1 MVIDQDRLRAI
12 VYGGALLGAG
22 GGGSIAAG
30 LAAGRDALAL
40 GAPHI
45 VPIHR
50 LPADATLVTLS
61 AVGTARGT
69 SAGQIGPWHFARAL
83 ELFAAYFGRRVD
95 GLIASE
101 VGPLAV
107 TYGWRESIAT
117 GIPVVDAPCN
127 GRAHPLF
134 VMGSLGL
141 HRTPLVHL
149 PAVAVGGRRNSA
161 EAVELSVCA
170 NVVTAARIVRGE
182 ADRAAISLAVVRN
195 PVPVRFARKRAAVGA
210 LQHALGIGLAILD
223 SLGGSFERHLA
234 AIARASAG
242 RTLGMGKIS
251 TASLREQKGFTVG
264 SIEVDCSS
272 KGRFSVPVCNEY
284 MLVVQDGRPAA
295 AFPDVIALI
304 DRGSGLPLASGEAVA
319 GREVAIL
326 AVPQDRL
333 ILGAAMRDRTLLQ
346 PIERLLEIRFPPALA
361 RSDAKV
367 AA

>member
-1 MVIDQDRLRAI
+1 MVIDHDRLRAI
-12 VYGGALLGAG
+12 VHGGALLGAG

-30 LAAGRDALAL
+30 LAAGRDALSL
-40 GAPHI
+40 GTPNI
-45 VPIHR
+45 VPLHR
-50 LPADATLVTLS
+50 LPSDATLVTLS

-69 SAGQIGPWHFARAL
+69 SAGQIEPWHFARAL
-83 ELFAAYFGRRVD
+83 DLFANHFGRRID

-141 HRTPLVHL
+141 HRAPLVHL

-161 EAVELSVCA
+161 ESVELSVRA

-195 PVPVRFARKRAAVGA
+195 PVPARFARKRAAVGA
-210 LQHALGIGLAILD
+210 LQHALTIGLAMLD
-223 SLGGSFERHLA
+223 SLGGSFDRHLA
-234 AIARASAG
+234 RIARASAG
-242 RTLGMGKIS
+242 RMLGKGRIS
-251 TASLREQKGFTVG
+251 TASLREHKGFTVG
-264 SIEVDCSS
+264 TIEIDCPGKS
-272 KGRFSVPVCNEY
+272 RFSVPVCNEY
-284 MLVVQDGRPAA
+284 MLAVQDGQPVAV
-295 AFPDVIALI
+295 FPDVIALI
-304 DRGSGLPLASGEAVA
+304 DRESGLPLASGEAVT

-326 AVPQDRL
+326 TVPQDRL
-333 ILGAAMRDRTLLQ
+333 ILGAAMRDRTLLR
-346 PIERLLEIRFPPALA
+346 PIERLLDIRFPPVPA
-361 RSDAKV
+361 RPDTRI